1 MGSVETRS
9 CCHEKLVIFYF
20 PPSFPF
26 FLPLPFSIAP
36 AILPSTPLS
45 TPAMFLKS
53 LRMRDGNVC
62 MYCVVDVS
70 GYFKRHLARLC
81 VV

>member
-9 CCHEKLVIFYF
+9 RCQRNFHILFSALLPI
-20 PPSFPF
+20 PP
-26 FLPLPFSIAP
+26 P
-36 AILPSTPLS
+36 ASLLNCPRDPSLYTLKHPCDVPKE
-45 TPAMFLKS
+45 PADE
-53 LRMRDGNVC
+53 RWNVC
-62 MYCVVDVS
+62 IVFVGVS